1 MPLKPHLRP
10 EFLAPGATVALVA
23 PAGGLRGEEDVA
35 RAIFNVRS
43 LGWEPAIG
51 RYALEHD
58 GYFAGSDAQRLADLN
73 AALRD
78 PAIDAIWCLR
88 GGYGTARLLPE
99 IDLDSL
105 TRVPRP
111 VIGFSD
117 VTALHCA
124 IQRRCGIISFHGPV
138 ARAELGEFSRSSLLR
153 AVTSLEDPAGRA
165 EHARTIRG
173 GSAEGVLAGG
183 NLAVLTSLV
192 GTPFAP
198 ELDGAILVL
207 EDIGERTY
215 RIDRMLRQLYQAGL
229 LDGCNAILFGECI
242 DCSDTTES
250 GERSLDA
257 VLGEIAD
264 LLHVPCIAGAPV
276 GHIAEQWTLP
286 LGALA
291 VLDADNCLLEI
302 PHNR

>member
-1 MPLKPHLRP
+1 MPLKSHLRP
-10 EFLAPGATVALVA
+10 EPLAEGARIALVA

-43 LGWEPAIG
+43 LGWEPLIG

-58 GYFAGSDAQRLADLN
+58 GYFAGTDAQRLADLN

-78 PAIDAIWCLR
+78 PSTDAVWCLR

-105 TRVPRP
+105 RRAPKP

-117 VTALHCA
+117 VTALHSA
-124 IQRRCGIISFHGPV
+124 IQRQCGIVSFHGPV
-138 ARAELGEFSRSSLLR
+138 ARAELSDFSRISLVNAL
-153 AVTSLEDPAGRA
+153 TSEADPAGRA
-165 EHARTIRG
+165 GQARTIRG

-183 NLAVLTSLV
+183 NLAVLASLV
-192 GTPFAP
+192 GTPHAP
-198 ELDGAILVL
+198 DLDGAILVL

-215 RIDRMLRQLYQAGL
+215 RVDRMLRQMYQAGL
-229 LDGCNAILFGECI
+229 LEGCRAILFGECT
-242 DCSDTTES
+242 DCSEQTES
-250 GERSLDA
+250 GTRSLDT
-257 VLGEIAD
+257 VLGETAD
-264 LLHVPCIAGAPV
+264 LLNVPCLAGAPV

-286 LGALA
+286 LGAMA
-291 VLDADNCLLEI
+291 RLDADGCVLEVL
-302 PHNR
+302 NT

>member
-1 MPLKPHLRP
+1 MPLKPHQRP
-10 EFLAPGATVALVA
+10 ESLAAGARVALVA

-73 AALRD
+73 SALRD
-78 PAIDAIWCLR
+78 PATDAVWCLR

-105 TRVPRP
+105 TRVPKP

-117 VTALHCA
+117 ATALHCA
-124 IQRRCGIISFHGPV
+124 IQRKCGIVSFHGPV
-138 ARAELGEFSRSSLLR
+138 ARGELGEFSRSSLLR
-153 AVTSLEDPAGRA
+153 AVVLLEDPAGRA
-165 EHARTIRG
+165 EQARTIRG

-207 EDIGERTY
+207 EDIGERIY
-215 RIDRMLRQLYQAGL
+215 RVDRMLRQLYQAGL
-229 LDGCNAILFGECI
+229 LDGLRAILFGECT
-242 DCSDTTES
+242 DCSAMTES
-250 GERSLDA
+250 GERSLDS

-276 GHIAEQWTLP
+276 GHVAEQWTLP
-286 LGALA
+286 LGAVA
-291 VLDADNCLLEI
+291 ALDADKCVLEI
-302 PHNR
+302 ST